1 MDNSLNQYIKLYE
14 EHEAA
19 VRKPSPAPMNA
30 ERRRALDIL
39 SASALPHRGSEGHA
53 ETDLNAM
60 FAPDFGINISR
71 MPFRA
76 DIAAAFKCEVPNI
89 STLMGVCAN
98 DVFGPTDS
106 MLRLLPDGVT
116 VCPFAEAAVKAPG
129 VLERYYNRI
138 APADNPAVAL
148 NTLLAQD
155 GILVHV
161 ARNVRCEKAIQLVN
175 ILGGTTCSFLAMRRM
190 LVVIDQGAE
199 ARLLVCDHSHE
210 SKVANASDT
219 VVEIDVASG
228 ASFEYYD
235 LEESTSGTS
244 RYASINARLDAD
256 ARLSLNVTTL
266 RCGTTRN
273 DIRVSMD
280 GEGADC
286 RISGMAVVDGAQTAD
301 NSASVFH
308 NAPRCHSD
316 QIFKYVVDGE
326 ARGSF
331 EGIIKVAEG
340 AHHTEAYQN
349 NRNVLA
355 SADARMHTQPQLEI
369 YCDDVKCSHGA
380 ATGQIDARALFYM
393 RSRGIPEAEARTM
406 LMQAFM
412 ADVIDAV
419 TLAPLRDRLRYLM
432 ERRLAGAHAE
442 CHC

>member
-1 MDNSLNQYIKLYE
+1 MDNSLSQYIKLYE
-14 EHEAA
+14 DFGDA
-19 VRKPSPAPMNA
+19 VRKPAPEALNG
-30 ERRRALDIL
+30 ERSGALATL
-39 SASALPHRGSEGHA
+39 RTTELPRKGSEGHT

-60 FAPDFGINISR
+60 FAPDFGININR

-106 MLRLLPDGVT
+106 LLRLLPEGVT
-116 VCPFAEAAVKAPG
+116 VCPFSEAAVKAPG

-138 APADNPAVAL
+138 APADNAAVAL
-148 NTLLAQD
+148 NTLLVQD
-155 GILVHV
+155 GILVHIG
-161 ARNVRCEKAIQLVN
+161 RNVRCEKAIQLVN
-175 ILGGTTCSFLAMRRM
+175 ILGGTTREFLALRRV
-190 LVVIDQGAE
+190 LVVVDQGAE

-210 SKVANASDT
+210 SKVANASNT
-219 VVEIDVASG
+219 VVEIDVAPG

-235 LEESTSGTS
+235 LEESTPGTS
-244 RYASINARLDAD
+244 RYASVNARLDAD
-256 ARLSLNVTTL
+256 ARLSVNVTTL

-286 RISGMAVVDGAQTAD
+286 RISGMAVVDGQQTAD
-301 NSASVFH
+301 NSAAVEH

-412 ADVIDAV
+412 ADVIDGV
-419 TLAPLRDRLRYLM
+419 SLAPLRDRLRYLM
-432 ERRLAGAHAE
+432 ERRLAGAHAD
-442 CHC
+442 CRC